1 MSSPKKRPKS
11 PIDPETLKAISTLT
25 LKVRKVVQG
34 LQGGIHISPHLGAS
48 VEFAE
53 HKKYSQGDDIRHL
66 DWRVLART
74 DRYFVKQHQREV
86 ILRCLMILD
95 CSASMGFKGSRA
107 RATKVGY
114 AVELLAAMAHILVRQ
129 GDAAGLL
136 TFDSEIKNF
145 IPPLNRPDHLSVLM
159 NHLATV
165 QPADKGD
172 TNFQKAIAQAA
183 DYAGRRA
190 MVVLVSDLW
199 SADRDTEVAL
209 ARLAARGHDVVVFR
223 VLDPDELD
231 LPFDSPA
238 IFRGMEGER
247 DVEIDPTLIRED
259 YRKEIEAVFD
269 HWRRVGG
276 EAGMDIISALT
287 SVPPLTVL
295 SDFIALR
302 SGQGKGH

>member
-1 MSSPKKRPKS
+1 MTDTTHRPKS
-11 PIDPETLKAISTLT
+11 PVDPETLKAISTLT
-25 LKVRKVVQG
+25 LKVRKVVKG
-34 LQGGIHISPHLGAS
+34 LQGGIHMSPHLGAS

-74 DRYFVKQHQREV
+74 DRYFIKQHEREV

-95 CSASMGFKGSRA
+95 CSASMGFRGSRA

-114 AVELLAAMAHILVRQ
+114 AVELLAAMSHILVRQ

-136 TFDSEIKNF
+136 TFDSDIRTF

-159 NHLATV
+159 THFATA
-165 QPADKGD
+165 QPAPEKG
-172 TNFQKAIAQAA
+172 TNFQKAIAHAA

-190 MVVLVSDLW
+190 MIVVVSDLW
-199 SADRDTEVAL
+199 SADRETEVAL

-231 LPFDSPA
+231 LPFDGPA
-238 IFRGMEGER
+238 VFRGMEGEA
-247 DVEIDPTLIRED
+247 DVVVDPTLIRED
-259 YRKEIEAVFD
+259 YRREITAILKR
-269 HWRRVGG
+269 WQRVGG
-276 EAGMDIISALT
+276 EAGIDIISALT
-287 SVPPLTVL
+287 SQPPLTVL
-295 SDFIALR
+295 ADFIARR
-302 SGQGKGH
+302 SGQGRSR